1 LFIIFLYRKRKP
13 RKNTTKYGPNAKIP
27 TKRTKRQDKE
37 PENPTAQSGHA
48 TVQDEN
54 ASVQSDHATVQDE
67 NASVQAENDT
77 AIVPFVQETSIVFTS
92 PIRPTKKTILQ
103 ESPIRLTRG

>member
-1 LFIIFLYRKRKP
+1 MQLCKMKMHL
-13 RKNTTKYGPNAKIP
+13 
-27 TKRTKRQDKE
+27 
-37 PENPTAQSGHA
+37 
-48 TVQDEN
+48 
-54 ASVQSDHATVQDE
+54 QSDHATVQDE

-77 AIVPFVQETSIVFTS
+77 AIVPFVQETAIVPFVQETSIVFTI

>member
-1 LFIIFLYRKRKP
+1 MFIIFLYRKRKP

-27 TKRTKRQDKE
+27 TKRIKRKDKE
-37 PENPTAQSGHA
+37 PENPT
-48 TVQDEN
+48 
-54 ASVQSDHATVQDE
+54 VQSDHATVQDE
-67 NASVQAENDT
+67 NAFVQAENDT
-77 AIVPFVQETSIVFTS
+77 AIVSFVQETSIVFTS

>member
-1 LFIIFLYRKRKP
+1 MFIIFLYRKRKP

-37 PENPTAQSGHA
+37 PENPT
-48 TVQDEN
+48 E
-54 ASVQSDHATVQDE
+54 QSDHATVQDE
-67 NASVQAENDT
+67 NASMQAENDT

-103 ESPIRLTRG
+103 ESPIRLTTG

>member
-27 TKRTKRQDKE
+27 TKRIKRQDKE
-37 PENPTAQSGHA
+37 PENPT
-48 TVQDEN
+48 
-54 ASVQSDHATVQDE
+54 VQSDHATVQDE
-67 NASVQAENDT
+67 NAFVQAENDT

>member
-13 RKNTTKYGPNAKIP
+13 RKNTIKYGPNAKIP

-37 PENPTAQSGHA
+37 PENPT
-48 TVQDEN
+48 
-54 ASVQSDHATVQDE
+54 VQSDHATVQDE

-77 AIVPFVQETSIVFTS
+77 AIVTFVQETSIVFTR

>member
-13 RKNTTKYGPNAKIP
+13 GKNTTKYGPNAKIP

-37 PENPTAQSGHA
+37 PENPT
-48 TVQDEN
+48 
-54 ASVQSDHATVQDE
+54 VQSDHATVQDE

>member
-54 ASVQSDHATVQDE
+54 ASVQ
-67 NASVQAENDT
+67 AENDT

-92 PIRPTKKTILQ
+92 SIRPTKKTILQ

>member
-1 LFIIFLYRKRKP
+1 MFNVFLQRKRKP

-37 PENPTAQSGHA
+37 PENPTAQS
-48 TVQDEN
+48 
-54 ASVQSDHATVQDE
+54 DHATVQDE
-67 NASVQAENDT
+67 NASVQAENDTSIVPFVQET

>member
-1 LFIIFLYRKRKP
+1 MFIIFLYRKRKP

-27 TKRTKRQDKE
+27 TKRIKRQDKE
-37 PENPTAQSGHA
+37 PENPT
-48 TVQDEN
+48 
-54 ASVQSDHATVQDE
+54 VQSDHATVQDE
-67 NASVQAENDT
+67 NAFVQAENDT

-92 PIRPTKKTILQ
+92 PIKPTKKIILQ

>member
-13 RKNTTKYGPNAKIP
+13 RKNTTKYGPNAKIS

-37 PENPTAQSGHA
+37 RENPT
-48 TVQDEN
+48 
-54 ASVQSDHATVQDE
+54 VQSDHATVQDE

-77 AIVPFVQETSIVFTS
+77 AIVPFV
-92 PIRPTKKTILQ
+92 
-103 ESPIRLTRG
+103 

>member
-1 LFIIFLYRKRKP
+1 MFIIFLYRKRKP
-13 RKNTTKYGPNAKIP
+13 RKNTTKYGQNAKIP

-37 PENPTAQSGHA
+37 PENPTVQSDQA
-48 TVQDEN
+48 IVQDEN
-54 ASVQSDHATVQDE
+54 VTVQ
-67 NASVQAENDT
+67 SVQAENDT

>member
-1 LFIIFLYRKRKP
+1 M
-13 RKNTTKYGPNAKIP
+13 KNTTKYGPNAKIP

-37 PENPTAQSGHA
+37 PKNPT
-48 TVQDEN
+48 
-54 ASVQSDHATVQDE
+54 VQSDHVTVQDE

>member
-1 LFIIFLYRKRKP
+1 MFIIFLYRKRKP
-13 RKNTTKYGPNAKIP
+13 RKNTTKYGQNAKIP

-37 PENPTAQSGHA
+37 PENPT
-48 TVQDEN
+48 
-54 ASVQSDHATVQDE
+54 VQSDHATVQDE
-67 NASVQAENDT
+67 NASVQAKNDT
-77 AIVPFVQETSIVFTS
+77 AIVPFVQETSIVFTI

>member
-1 LFIIFLYRKRKP
+1 M
-13 RKNTTKYGPNAKIP
+13 KNTTKYDPNAKIP
-27 TKRTKRQDKE
+27 IKRVKKQDKE
-37 PENPTAQSGHA
+37 PANPTMQSEQAIVQDENA

-54 ASVQSDHATVQDE
+54 AIVQSEQAI
-67 NASVQAENDT
+67 VQAENDT

>member
-1 LFIIFLYRKRKP
+1 MFIIFLYRKRKS
-13 RKNTTKYGPNAKIP
+13 RKNTIKYGPNAKIP

-37 PENPTAQSGHA
+37 PENPT
-48 TVQDEN
+48 
-54 ASVQSDHATVQDE
+54 VQDE
-67 NASVQAENDT
+67 NASVQAKNDT

-92 PIRPTKKTILQ
+92 LIRPTKKTILQ

>member
-1 LFIIFLYRKRKP
+1 MFIIFLYRKRKP

-37 PENPTAQSGHA
+37 PENPT
-48 TVQDEN
+48 
-54 ASVQSDHATVQDE
+54 VQSDHATVQDE
-67 NASVQAENDT
+67 NASVQAKNDT

-92 PIRPTKKTILQ
+92 LIRPTKKTILQ

>member
-37 PENPTAQSGHA
+37 PENPT
-48 TVQDEN
+48 
-54 ASVQSDHATVQDE
+54 VQSDHATVQDE
-67 NASVQAENDT
+67 NASVQAKNDT